1 MSGFGKWN
9 LGIGAVLMAAAVLCS
24 KLDLIPAAVIVG
36 ILGLLGLCIAGYD
49 LIDRWSERADLRR
62 REARVLREREGRQ
75 DH

>member
-24 KLDLIPAAVIVG
+24 KLDLIDG
-36 ILGLLGLCIAGYD
+36 
-49 LIDRWSERADLRR
+49 WSERADLRR